1 MVYSANSHGSLFETK
16 AYQEKCPACKH
27 RVYIVMD
34 CDNDGNRV
42 ACGMCRIVS
51 ARFCGRGLLEDLGC
65 GRGQCGNSDLGAAV
79 IVRAGTQVGK
89 GRERRK
95 GW

>member
-1 MVYSANSHGSLFETK
+1 M
-16 AYQEKCPACKH
+16 
-27 RVYIVMD
+27 
-34 CDNDGNRV
+34 
-42 ACGMCRIVS
+42 
-51 ARFCGRGLLEDLGC
+51 EDLGC
-65 GRGQCGNSDLGAAV
+65 GRGQCGRGDLGAAV

>member
-1 MVYSANSHGSLFETK
+1 MSATNGTECYSSDVAGTYGT
-16 AYQEKCPACKH
+16 A
-27 RVYIVMD
+27 
-34 CDNDGNRV
+34 RV

-65 GRGQCGNSDLGAAV
+65 GRGQCGRGDLGAAV

-89 GRERRK
+89 GRERMK